1 MKTSDIKTRKQFDEK
16 LTIKNEGNGFSAKV
30 DRKLCEDEPLYV
42 ETSEKLSNMLT
53 YRHKPTKE
61 QTDDPRWSPDDN
73 FQKWFNGK
81 YGDKYHVRGFTHIGK
96 DAKGRLL
103 YKLDIRELNVPA
115 HEIRYDIAGYPL
127 SVMVSPNG
135 TVLGVSAETL
145 CSRYSWDF
153 DGDAPSW
160 SVDKIAKALM
170 SVISDV
176 EKDRETMLEGE
187 IEAKKAI
194 LESGKKE
201 CAAKIDALSKL
212 AE

>member
-42 ETSEKLSNMLT
+42 ETSEKLSTMLT
-53 YRHKPTKE
+53 HRHKPPKE

-160 SVDKIAKALM
+160 GVDEIARALM
-170 SVISDV
+170 QVISKE
-176 EKDRETMLEGE
+176 EKDREAE
-187 IEAKKAI
+187 IKETIEKEKAL
-194 LESGKKE
+194 LESGKKA

-212 AE
+212 AK